1 MTEFFNL
8 TGPSQAVDLISDQL
22 TTVSTERVET
32 FQSLG
37 RIIAET
43 VKSNGPIPQF
53 VRSSMDGYS
62 VRASDT
68 FGATEPLPAYLEV
81 IGEIPMGASS
91 DISIKHGEAA
101 IAYTGG
107 MLAQAADAV
116 VMIEHTE
123 VTTGKLLQVFRPV
136 AIGENTIPVGDDFA
150 EGSTIVENGSIIDEK
165 LIGSL
170 LANGITSSTV
180 FRRPTVAVLSA
191 GDELVHPGCDP
202 TPGKVRDINLYTIAS
217 SVRAMGANVKLYP
230 RQSDQ
235 FEEQLAVARNALSE
249 CDVLVFTSGSSISV
263 RDLTSQVV
271 NSLGEPGV
279 LIHGL
284 TVKPGKP
291 TVLGLCGTK
300 PIIGLPGNPV
310 SAMTIFGIVARPI
323 ILRVAGLKNNRHMLS
338 RWATLTEDV
347 SSLTGRTDFVR
358 VKMRESNEGIT
369 ATPVFG
375 TSNSISILSYS
386 DGYVEIPSEVSGVY
400 AGTQVEIFLD

>member
-1 MTEFFNL
+1 M
-8 TGPSQAVDLISDQL
+8 
-22 TTVSTERVET
+22 
-32 FQSLG
+32 
-37 RIIAET
+37 
-43 VKSNGPIPQF
+43 
-53 VRSSMDGYS
+53 
-62 VRASDT
+62 
-68 FGATEPLPAYLEV
+68 
-81 IGEIPMGASS
+81 
-91 DISIKHGEAA
+91 
-101 IAYTGG
+101 
-107 MLAQAADAV
+107 
-116 VMIEHTE
+116 
-123 VTTGKLLQVFRPV
+123 
-136 AIGENTIPVGDDFA
+136 
-150 EGSTIVENGSIIDEK
+150 
-165 LIGSL
+165 
-170 LANGITSSTV
+170 
-180 FRRPTVAVLSA
+180 
-191 GDELVHPGCDP
+191 
-202 TPGKVRDINLYTIAS
+202 
-217 SVRAMGANVKLYP
+217 
-230 RQSDQ
+230 
-235 FEEQLAVARNALSE
+235 
-249 CDVLVFTSGSSISV
+249 FTSGSSISV